1 MPEISTVCKLAFI
14 ALICSSYMAP
24 PVLSVCPVLDCWY
37 VKEKPG
43 SFPSAM
49 TQEKSL
55 LYIRTSADQTGPEQ
69 NHPADIDPMRVYH
82 VSDPAGPLC
91 SSSLLTVE
99 GAVEKPQCE
108 INPFTPQ
115 PAHVDW
121 SLSLTSGGVS
131 PARLGADWLSTSITA
146 HKGDIGVSS
155 ILRVPTATGQ
165 ATAVLSVFSHTP
177 VLRSR
182 LGRAARLDCG
192 FSVLPGWQEP
202 GSGFAVEWRY
212 QFRGEGRLVYAYN
225 GQTDRLEERSAQQEE
240 ASMDLEAL
248 HQTGNASLLLHN
260 VDVHHRGTY
269 ICTVYLPYIL
279 AQVAMELEVI
289 EPPRLSLF
297 PSPLWSPPG
306 RPVQLS
312 CEMSG
317 FYPLD
322 VGVQWL
328 WRPAGGAGVR
338 YLPEAQL
345 SGHTQNPDGTY
356 TQTSF
361 LRVTPESGDHQGQY
375 SCIATHLG
383 ASYRKTVTLH
393 IAGASGPS
401 IEDAIGLFVVA
412 FLLYGLLKLGSW
424 LFCVKACPAV
434 EIDKQKA
441 E

>member
-1 MPEISTVCKLAFI
+1 MTEIFTICKLAVI

-43 SFPSAM
+43 SFPSPC

-69 NHPADIDPMRVYH
+69 NHPADIDPKRVYH
-82 VSDPAGPLC
+82 VSDPAGTLC

-115 PAHVDW
+115 PAQVDW

-146 HKGDIGVSS
+146 HKKDIGVSS

-165 ATAVLSVFSHTP
+165 ATGNHDEATRFSVCSLTRS
-177 VLRSR
+177 LRSR
-182 LGRAARLDCG
+182 LGQAARLDCG
-192 FSVLPGWQEP
+192 FSVLPGWQDP

-248 HQTGNASLLLHN
+248 HQTGNVSLLLHN
-260 VDVHHRGTY
+260 VGVHHGGTY

-279 AQVAMELEVI
+279 AQVAMELEVV

-297 PSPLWSPPG
+297 PSPLWSPPPAA
-306 RPVQLS
+306 RSSCPVRCRVL
-312 CEMSG
+312 
-317 FYPLD
+317 PLD

-328 WRPAGGAGVR
+328 WRPAGGRVR

-356 TQTSF
+356 SQTSF

-383 ASYRKTVTLH
+383 ASYRKTVTLN
-393 IAGASGPS
+393 IAGN
-401 IEDAIGLFVVA
+401 
-412 FLLYGLLKLGSW
+412 KLRH
-424 LFCVKACPAV
+424 
-434 EIDKQKA
+434 
-441 E
+441 

>member
-1 MPEISTVCKLAFI
+1 MPGILTIYKLTAI
-14 ALICSSYMAP
+14 ALICSTYRAH
-24 PVLSVCPVLDCWY
+24 PVLSVCPMLDCWY
-37 VKEKPG
+37 VEEKPG
-43 SFPSAM
+43 SFASAVK
-49 TQEKSL
+49 QEKSL
-55 LYIRTSADQTGPEQ
+55 LYIRTTADQTGPEQ
-69 NHPADIDPMRVYH
+69 NHPSDIDPKRVYY

-91 SSSLLTVE
+91 SSSLVSVE
-99 GAVEKPQCE
+99 GAMEKPQCE

-115 PAHVDW
+115 PAQVVW

-131 PARLGADWLSTSITA
+131 PVRLGADWLSSSITA
-146 HKGDIGVSS
+146 HNVDIVVSS
-155 ILRVPTATGQ
+155 ILRVPTATRQ

-182 LGRAARLDCG
+182 LGQSARLDCG
-192 FSVLPGWQEP
+192 FSVLPGWQDP
-202 GSGFAVEWRY
+202 GSEFAVEWRY
-212 QFRGEGRLVYAYN
+212 QYRGEGRLVYAYN
-225 GQTDRLEERSAQQEE
+225 GQTDRLEERSAQQKE
-240 ASMDLEAL
+240 ADMDIEAL
-248 HQTGNASLLLHN
+248 HQTRNASLVLHS
-260 VDVHHRGTY
+260 VSVHHRGTY

-297 PSPLWSPPG
+297 PSPLWSHPG
-306 RPVQLS
+306 HLVELS
-312 CEMSG
+312 CEISG

-328 WRPAGGAGVR
+328 WRPAGGARVR

-356 TQTSF
+356 SQTSF
-361 LRVTPESGDHQGQY
+361 LRVTPESGDHHGQY
-375 SCIATHLG
+375 SCIVTHLG
-383 ASYRKTVTLH
+383 ASYRKTATLH

-401 IEDAIGLFVVA
+401 IEDAISLFVVA

-424 LFCVKACPAV
+424 LFCAKVFPAV
-434 EIDKQKA
+434 ETDKKA